1 MSLLFYSAR
10 RFLTDC
16 YPTTADV
23 TQPDG
28 AECIKSAIGGN
39 HEETVMKKLIL
50 ASASAIALFGIAAC
64 SDTADN
70 TTTQTTPPADTT
82 EPATPPPAEATPPAE
97 PATPPAQ

>member
-1 MSLLFYSAR
+1 MSLLSFAAR

-28 AECIKSAIGGN
+28 AECIKSTIGGN
-39 HEETVMKKLIL
+39 HEETVMKKLLL
-50 ASASAIALFGIAAC
+50 ASATAIALFGIAAC

-70 TTTQTTPPADTT
+70 TTTESTTPPADTT
-82 EPATPPPAEATPPAE
+82 QPATPEATPPAE